1 MANKLDELYKEIV
14 LSNTKGPKNEGY
26 KFEFD
31 LKGNFLSITPEA
43 AQFAGYGIEALET
56 MSVWDVIS
64 EKDHDLMLEKFAAR
78 KEGKPVDP
86 YEVTLIKRD
95 GEQVKIKVQTTPI
108 VEDGKVVRIKGV
120 FLPL

>member
-1 MANKLDELYKEIV
+1 MANKFDEIYKELV
-14 LSNTKGPKNEGY
+14 THNTESPKSEGY

-78 KEGKPVDP
+78 KEGRPVDP
-86 YEVTLIKRD
+86 YEVTLIKRT

-108 VEDGKVVRIKGV
+108 VEAGKVVRIKGV
-120 FLPL
+120 FLPR

>member
-1 MANKLDELYKEIV
+1 MSEKLDEIYKELV
-14 LSNTKGPKNEGY
+14 LCNTEGPKSEGY

-31 LKGNFLSITPEA
+31 LKGNFVSVTAEA
-43 AQFAGYGIEALET
+43 AEFAGYNIKALET

-64 EKDHDLMLEKFAAR
+64 EKDHGLMLENFAAR
-78 KEGKPVDP
+78 KEGRPVDP

-95 GEQVKIKVQTTPI
+95 GKHVKIKVQTTPV
-108 VEDGKVVRIKGV
+108 VEDGKVVRIKGM

>member
-1 MANKLDELYKEIV
+1 MSKKLDELYKELV
-14 LSNTKGPKNEGY
+14 SSNNGGPKTDGY
-26 KFEFD
+26 RFEFD

-43 AQFAGYGIEALET
+43 AEFAGYKIDALET
-56 MSVWDVIS
+56 MSVWDVVS

-95 GEQVKIKVQTTPI
+95 GKHVKIRVETTPV
-108 VEDGKVVRIKGV
+108 VEDGKVIRIKGL
-120 FLPL
+120 FIPI